1 MGCIESICK
10 LGNTSYST
18 SQPRNR
24 QKRGSSKYC
33 DNRHNFGY
41 YTYGGGDGVGKY
53 LFIIIIHNSI
63 LRFLDLHT
71 YIINIIL

>member
-41 YTYGGGDGVGKY
+41 YTYGGGDGVGMY
-53 LFIIIIHNSI
+53 SWYFFI
-63 LRFLDLHT
+63 FLASVRHE
-71 YIINIIL
+71 

>member
-24 QKRGSSKYC
+24 QKLGSGKYKAS
-33 DNRHNFGY
+33 DNRKNFGY

-53 LFIIIIHNSI
+53 LVIFYTEI
-63 LRFLDLHT
+63 LT
-71 YIINIIL
+71 I